1 MLHLILADSELETV
15 PPEISSE
22 KSIRWKAQRRG
33 RKPTELI
40 LDSNYDHRIMRKLPD
55 SERRGR
61 PDIIHVCMLAALDSP
76 LNREDLLKLYIH
88 TRNDKIIDVASETRI
103 PRSYNRFIGLIEQ
116 LFLTGEVPP
125 EGPLLRLRDGTL
137 RGIVEEINPEKA
149 ITFSSREQ
157 EFRRESLFDEVK
169 KEDDVCI
176 IVGGFPHGDFLSRV
190 GELSDEIVRI
200 YPEEFEALTAVTH
213 AIHFYEDE
221 FEVLKGSFNK

>member
-40 LDSNYDHRIMRKLPD
+40 LDSNYDHRVMRKLPD

-76 LNREDLLKLYIH
+76 LNREGLLKFYVH
-88 TRNDKIIDVASETRI
+88 TRNDKVIDVDSDTRI
-103 PRSYNRFIGLIEQ
+103 PRSYNRFVGLMEQ
-116 LFLTGEVPP
+116 LFLIGEVPP
-125 EGPLLRLRDGTL
+125 EDPLLRLRDRTL
-137 RGIVEEINPEKA
+137 EEIVEEINPKKT

-176 IVGGFPHGDFLSRV
+176 IAGGFPHGDFHSRV
-190 GELSDEIVRI
+190 EKLSDEIVKI
-200 YPEEFEALTAVTH
+200 YPEEFDVLTAVTH

-221 FEVLKGSFNK
+221 FEILKESFNK